1 MEFLITMTTQ
11 VPDGTT
17 EEAVAEMRS
26 REAARAAEL
35 VGQGNLLRLWRPP
48 LQPGEWRT
56 YALFTAADVEA
67 LEELLASMP
76 LRAWRTDEVTPLL
89 QHPNDPAGRP
99 TTMAAA
105 PGSEYFTWFT
115 AAIPADTAPETMA
128 AVTAAE
134 ARRTAELASKGRLL
148 RLWVLP
154 GDGRALGLWAA
165 TNIDAIR
172 ADLETLPMASWL
184 GVEITPLSVHPS
196 DPRR

>member
-1 MEFLITMTTQ
+1 MEYLVTMTTQ
-11 VPDGTT
+11 VPDGTA
-17 EEAVAEMRS
+17 EEAIAEMRS

-48 LQPGEWRT
+48 LEPGEWRT
-56 YALFTAADVEA
+56 YGLFTAADVDE

-76 LRAWRTDEVTPLL
+76 LRAWRTDEVTPLF

-99 TTMAAA
+99 ATKAAS

-115 AAIPADTAPETMA
+115 SAILAETSPETVA

-165 TNIDAIR
+165 SDIDALR
-172 ADLETLPMASWL
+172 VDLDTLPMVGWL
-184 GVEITPLSVHPS
+184 DVEITPLSVHPS
-196 DPRR
+196 DPRK